1 MLIRTIDQAYE
12 EIKAR
17 DPGTAISKNLVRQ
30 MVRTGVVPS
39 IKAGNKKLVDVDA
52 LEEYVALVTS
62 GHVFE
67 PGESPASLTERRA

>member
-39 IKAGNKKLVDVDA
+39 IKAGNKKLVDVDV

-67 PGESPASLTERRA
+67 PVEPPASSAERRV